1 MTRHLDRPRQ
11 ADGGVLPLRRVP
23 FVLMYH
29 RVAGVAV
36 DPNSLAVSPRRFTD
50 QMAWLKRRGLRGVA
64 VRELVAALRV
74 GTGRGMVGITFDD
87 GYADLVDV
95 VPAVLRRFG
104 FTATVFVVS
113 GRIGGVNDWDRDTP
127 WPLLDADG
135 VRHLAGAGLEIGSH
149 GRSHRPLAG
158 MAAAALREET
168 RDSRRDLAALIGS
181 PVDGFA
187 YPYGSIDA
195 AARAEVRRAGYTY
208 ACGVFA
214 ARREQ
219 TLLGLPRSYV
229 GGRDTGLRLAAKR
242 LLYRWHV
249 STGGGTR

>member
-1 MTRHLDRPRQ
+1 VTRHLERPFL
-11 ADGGVLPLRRVP
+11 ADGDVLPLRRVP
-23 FVLMYH
+23 LVLMYH

-36 DPNSLAVSPRRFTD
+36 DPNSLAVSPPRFIA
-50 QMAWLKRRGLRGVA
+50 QMAWLKRQGLRGVA
-64 VRELVAALRV
+64 VRELVAALRS
-74 GTGRGMVGITFDD
+74 GTGRGLVGITFDD

-95 VPAVLRRFG
+95 VPTVLRRFG

-113 GRIGGVNDWDRDTP
+113 GRLGGVNDWDRDTP

-149 GRSHRPLAG
+149 GRSHGPLAG
-158 MAAAALREET
+158 MTAAALREET
-168 RDSRRDLAALIGS
+168 WDSRRDLAALLGS

-187 YPYGSIDA
+187 YPYGSMDA
-195 AARAEVRRAGYTY
+195 AARAEVGRAGYAY

-219 TLLGLPRSYV
+219 TLLALPRIYV
-229 GGRDTGLRLAAKR
+229 GGRDTGLRLGAKR

-249 STGGGTR
+249 CTGGGTQ